1 MKGTTMK
8 ARITIGSIVMMFVLT
23 IPLIAGGKGELQK
36 YFNNTANKVKATD
49 NPIEKRIILNESFQ
63 TMSEALDKVQ
73 NLGLI
78 SKADRLGIDRFK
90 VALQEKQDELTGSN
104 GYERVSDSQLNSF
117 SNYVVQSMEQASG
130 TVTIGVVTL
139 LLIII
144 IAVLLL

>member
-1 MKGTTMK
+1 
-8 ARITIGSIVMMFVLT
+8 
-23 IPLIAGGKGELQK
+23 
-36 YFNNTANKVKATD
+36 
-49 NPIEKRIILNESFQ
+49 
-63 TMSEALDKVQ
+63 LDKVQ